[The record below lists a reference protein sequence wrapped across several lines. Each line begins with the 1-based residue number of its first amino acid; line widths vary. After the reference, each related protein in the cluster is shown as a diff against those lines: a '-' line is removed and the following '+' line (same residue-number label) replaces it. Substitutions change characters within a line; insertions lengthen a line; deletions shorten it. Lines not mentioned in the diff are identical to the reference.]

1 MTGSLQVKNDKYYA
15 VLNFQDDSGKR
26 AQKWISLGLEL
37 KGNKRRAEAK
47 LNDLLVQYQ
56 GIEPISPLRQLLSR
70 HIQSWIEGNRSNV
83 AVTTYN
89 QYINMLA
96 NHIGPYFDEL
106 GITLDNVTAGDLEDY
121 YTFKVAEGLSPNSV
135 IKHHAIIRTALQWAV
150 KHRYIR
156 ENVADLA
163 TRPGRVKFR
172 GPGPYSVEEVANL
185 LNLTQHESIAAPIFL
200 SAFYGLRRSEVLGL
214 RWSAIDFE
222 NDCITISATVVKEKD
237 GENIVAVFRD
247 NTTKTDDSMRTLPL
261 CTYTYQYLAALY
273 QKQQQQRAL
282 CGESYNTQYHDFV
295 CVDLLG
301 NLLQPDYVSQKFQ
314 QLLNYYGLRRIRYHD
329 LRHSCATIML
339 YLGCS
344 MKDIQTWLGH
354 SNYNFT
360 ADTYVHSSPVTHAQM
375 ADTFS
380 RKLVELLPQNPM
392 QETQDQRKQKIE

>member
-1 MTGSLQVKNDKYYA
+1 MTGSLQIKNDKYYA
-15 VLNFQDDSGKR
+15 VLNFQDDNGKR

-47 LNDLLVQYQ
+47 LNELLVQYQ
-56 GIEPISPLRQLLSR
+56 GIESISPLRQLLSR
-70 HIQSWIEGNRSNV
+70 HILSWIEGNRTNV

-89 QYINMLA
+89 QYINMLT

-106 GITLDNVTAGDLEDY
+106 GITLDKVTAGDLEDY

-172 GPGPYSVEEVANL
+172 GPGPYSVQEVANL
-185 LNLTQHESIAAPIFL
+185 LNLTQHESIAVPIFL

-222 NDCITISATVVKEKD
+222 NGCITISATVVKEKE

-273 QKQQQQRAL
+273 QKQRQQRAL
-282 CGESYNTQYHDFV
+282 CGESYNTQYLDFV

-339 YLGCS
+339 YLGYP

-354 SNYNFT
+354 SNYKFT
-360 ADTYVHSSPVTHAQM
+360 ADTYVHSSPVAHAQM

-380 RKLVELLPQNPM
+380 QKLVELLPGNPL
-392 QETQDQRKQKIE
+392 QEPIY